1 MVSSLLEGCPVH
13 AVSLAMFVK
22 LTLTVASSVSHPS
35 DPPSSNITMH
45 KVNMPILYGTHHTKM
60 MFFEYTEGMRVVI
73 HTANLV
79 DSDWEDRTQGELSDR
94 TDGLR
99 VDWVGR

>member
-1 MVSSLLEGCPVH
+1 
-13 AVSLAMFVK
+13 
-22 LTLTVASSVSHPS
+22 
-35 DPPSSNITMH
+35 MH

-79 DSDWEDRTQGELSDR
+79 DSDWEDRTQGELSDG

-99 VDWVGR
+99 VD